1 MSKPCK
7 RNAND
12 AIIYGPAPAAKYPV
26 RPFAAAPAAK
36 HTAYI
41 VSCQLAD
48 EIRDTKF
55 PHGGP
60 VLNHKLTDAELKTI
74 LLDALAASTLRAYQT
89 LYQQY
94 CNCSSTGKTYQDL
107 YNDIHDLVKYDRDG
121 IKSSIATGQGASR
134 RAAEAATRIAP
145 EGTSRS
151 QPQRTISL
159 NSKLQPTP

>member
-1 MSKPCK
+1 LSKPCK
-7 RNAND
+7 RDAND

-26 RPFAAAPAAK
+26 RPVAAAPAAK

-74 LLDALAASTLRAYQT
+74 LLDALAASTLRAHRT
-89 LYQQY
+89 LY
-94 CNCSSTGKTYQDL
+94 CNCSSTEKTYQDL
-107 YNDIHDLVKYDRDG
+107 YNDIHDLVKYDGDG
-121 IKSSIATGQGASR
+121 IKSSTARDSDVGDSDG
-134 RAAEAATRIAP
+134 
-145 EGTSRS
+145 SRS
-151 QPQRTISL
+151 TKESSRSS
-159 NSKLQPTP
+159 NSHSSRKNQ